1 MSRIARKNIRLKRA
15 YEPSTADDGVEGI
28 ALCTAARHA
37 FDFEAPRATLAD
49 LFHGSGSFASK
60 RDL

>member
-1 MSRIARKNIRLKRA
+1 MKISGPLPI
-15 YEPSTADDGVEGI
+15 VEGI

-49 LFHGSGSFASK
+49 LFDGSGSFASK
-60 RDL
+60 QLTFPTGR